1 MTKRNIV
8 SGLLLLLLTF
18 FLFCGTPAPEHEL
31 NYFDRDSLPTE
42 NIRLSILYP
51 SPGSLNSLIKLKE
64 RGIFGDENLEIVG
77 IFHQDERTDYQKSLA
92 LVKEKNLN
100 WIKFHR
106 LTGSLTKDSLFQEN
120 ELTPEFK
127 KIVARS
133 DGMIFFGG
141 ADIPPYIYGEKT
153 NLLTSISTPIRH
165 FLELSFVF
173 HLLGGYQNSDFIPL
187 LESYPDFPVL
197 GICLGEQTLNVGT
210 GGSMIQDIWSEK
222 YEKYSLEDVLSL
234 HKNNWH
240 YNPYSRLYPEKNLF
254 RYNLHPIRFS
264 PDGLFVRKFGFSPQ
278 ETPLICSSHHQAVDS
293 LGKGMKVC
301 ATTLDENVIEA
312 VEHEKYRNVL
322 GIQFHPE
329 FPLLWDQ
336 EASFLFSPQ
345 DEEEFIPLE
354 TLKNSPPSFSFHK
367 KIWSWFHESL
377 KEFHQSKL
385 KNQK

>member
-8 SGLLLLLLTF
+8 NGLLLIALGF
-18 FLFCGTPAPEHEL
+18 FLFCGTPPPEHKL
-31 NYFDRDSLPTE
+31 NYFDGDSLSTE
-42 NIRLSILYP
+42 KIRLSILYP
-51 SPGSLNSLIKLKE
+51 SPGSLTSLIKLKE

-77 IFHQDERTDYQKSLA
+77 IFHQDERTDYQRSMA
-92 LVKEKNLN
+92 LVEEQNLG

-106 LTGSLTKDSLFQEN
+106 LTGNLTKDNLFQEN

-173 HLLGGYQNSDFIPL
+173 HLLGGHQNNDFVPL
-187 LESYPDFPVL
+187 LESHPYFPVL

-222 YEKYSLEDVLSL
+222 YEKNSLEDVLSL

-254 RYNLHPIRFS
+254 RTNLHPIKLS
-264 PDGLFVRKFGFSPQ
+264 LEGIFVREFGFSPQ
-278 ETPLICSSHHQAVDS
+278 ETPLICSSHHQAVDN

-301 ATTLDENVIEA
+301 ATTLDENIIEA
-312 VEHEKYRNVL
+312 IQHENYRNVL

-329 FPLLWDQ
+329 FPLLWDP

-345 DEEEFIPLE
+345 DEKEFIPLE
-354 TLKNSPPSFSFHK
+354 TLKNSPPSFSFHE
-367 KIWSWFHESL
+367 KIWSWFYESL
-377 KEFHQSKL
+377 KEFHQNKL
-385 KNQK
+385 KDQR